1 MAFCRHLAA
10 DPPTVAF
17 FLAIAVINAGTSLVE
32 NLVFLFFSHDLGASN
47 SLCGLAVVITVVFEI
62 PLFYVSDWLLAR
74 YSGRTLLL
82 TGTFCYVTRVV
93 VYTLVGPAHP
103 ARVLAVEPL
112 HGVTYALVQMA
123 SVREVARRAP
133 PRLAATAQSVLAVA
147 ANVGTIA
154 GTAGGGAVMQRWGAV
169 VAYRGAAAAV
179 TAAAAVYAVL
189 TLRWEAGG
197 GGRTTGTRP
206 AGGARRRGRLPQ
218 SSPPLATDRTLVWGG
233 AGGQP
238 GTALGTRAGGA
249 RGQTAR
255 REQRGM
261 RP

>member
-197 GGRTTGTRP
+197 GGADDGHAPGGGGPP
-206 AGGARRRGRLPQ
+206 ARAA
-218 SSPPLATDRTLVWGG
+218 ATELTPVGD
-233 AGGQP
+233 
-238 GTALGTRAGGA
+238 
-249 RGQTAR
+249 
-255 REQRGM
+255 
-261 RP
+261 

>member
-1 MAFCRHLAA
+1 MPGRRLTEPPGACVFHSQAWCPVYAWSPLPLCLPVCPPSPPPPRRRHS
-10 DPPTVAF
+10 PQ
-17 FLAIAVINAGTSLVE
+17 
-32 NLVFLFFSHDLGASN
+32 
-47 SLCGLAVVITVVFEI
+47 VVFEI

-197 GGRTTGTRP
+197 GGADDGHAPGGGGPP
-206 AGGARRRGRLPQ
+206 ARAA
-218 SSPPLATDRTLVWGG
+218 ATELTPVGD
-233 AGGQP
+233 
-238 GTALGTRAGGA
+238 
-249 RGQTAR
+249 
-255 REQRGM
+255 
-261 RP
+261 